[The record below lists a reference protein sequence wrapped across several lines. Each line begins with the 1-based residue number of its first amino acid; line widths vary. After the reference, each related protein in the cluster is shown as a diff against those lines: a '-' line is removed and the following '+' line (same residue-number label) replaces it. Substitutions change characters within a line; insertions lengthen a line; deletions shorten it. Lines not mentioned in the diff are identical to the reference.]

1 VNARTWLANYLKNY
15 QAGAMIL
22 VTHNVAL
29 LDSVSHI
36 AEIARGTLESYK
48 SCTYQQ
54 YLQEKQ
60 QRADAALAEWSR
72 HQQKAAKLQGFV
84 DRFGASA
91 TKASAAQSRVKQLEK
106 MKQEGL
112 LDEPETTTTTTTT
125 TTRYRPL
132 LLVLPDPPKAIGES
146 LLKLKGASVGFESS
160 KQPLVTN
167 IDFDIQKGMKVLL
180 RGPNGAGKSTI
191 LAALRGTL
199 DLMEGERTE
208 NSQLR

>member
-1 VNARTWLANYLKNY
+1 
-15 QAGAMIL
+15 MIL
-22 VTHNVAL
+22 VTHDVAL

-36 AEIARGTLESYK
+36 AEISGGTLESYK
-48 SCTYQQ
+48 SCTYTQ
-54 YLQEKQ
+54 YLEEKQ
-60 QRADAALAEWSR
+60 QRADAAAAEYER
-72 HQQKAAKLQGFV
+72 NQQKAAKLQGFV

-106 MKQEGL
+106 MKQQGL
-112 LDEPETTTTTTTT
+112 LDEPESSHTS
-125 TTRYRPL
+125 RFRPSL
-132 LLVLPDPPKAIGES
+132 ILPDPPQAIGES
-146 LLKLKGASVGFESS
+146 LLKLKGASVGWTTTDE
-160 KQPLVTN
+160 PLVSN

-208 NSQLR
+208 NSQLRYVLSTCYHSSVA